1 MISTNL
7 LNNEEFI
14 EINLRRKLS
23 EIYIQSGIPV
33 KYHFENLEKSWSTE
47 FSPSQKLSGLAKE
60 RSKLVKKIIGAY
72 IDYLDGILNAKG
84 LRLKFKDNYIFLTD
98 MILDGGKE
106 SGKTFLLS
114 LIAQAAINKGYKVK
128 YVSWV
133 DYLDRF
139 QSFETRNNNE
149 DFLYFVGERT
159 TSVYIDLL
167 KNFIILMFDKINI
180 KYSQEIE
187 NIIINNCKNISL
199 QFLDKFDKSNILL
212 LYQFLH
218 TYQSIFSLDNELLN
232 NIFEIIKKK
241 YETEIYILNPTL
253 NDLLNDNIYKLSID
267 NIIYYVPLWFNE
279 LTFENNNNNE
289 INVICIPE
297 IENNISIDEENNLTY
312 YFSYLFNID
321 IFDKEYL
328 EIIINLDNNSKKSFN
343 IPTQELYIK
352 KKQIYTFKNEG
363 ILKKKNCIFNLNET
377 NQINKS
383 YRSDII
389 ICITFLFE

>member
-1 MISTNL
+1 MNYEKAIQELELTKYVECNNISLNFIIIKKQYHKLALKFHPDKNKSFTKYETTNKFQNIQEAYEYL
-7 LNNEEFI
+7 IPFYYEDKIENVKKNNEEPQKQTTTL
-14 EINLRRKLS
+14 NKCRK
-23 EIYIQSGIPV
+23 Y
-33 KYHFENLEKSWSTE
+33 
-47 FSPSQKLSGLAKE
+47 
-60 RSKLVKKIIGAY
+60 
-72 IDYLDGILNAKG
+72 
-84 LRLKFKDNYIFLTD
+84 
-98 MILDGGKE
+98 
-106 SGKTFLLS
+106 
-114 LIAQAAINKGYKVK
+114 
-128 YVSWV
+128 
-133 DYLDRF
+133 
-139 QSFETRNNNE
+139 NNNE